1 MSKRLGF
8 SSTNHRQNVSHFLCD
23 KEKNNH
29 KIHSSPNHFEWR
41 VPLQPGQPDLK
52 TFSILGCYELTVLT
66 SFPVQD
72 SQSVKKVYDI
82 PISAIQ
88 EQIETI
94 ADDIEIDAIK
104 NWDAS

>member
-1 MSKRLGF
+1 M
-8 SSTNHRQNVSHFLCD
+8 
-23 KEKNNH
+23 
-29 KIHSSPNHFEWR
+29 
-41 VPLQPGQPDLK
+41 
-52 TFSILGCYELTVLT
+52 TVLT